1 MKKFRK
7 IIAMCLAAVMMLSLG
22 CVGVFAE
29 NNTTDEFLIFETFL
43 PEEGIMP
50 TIDEYMHTTVEYGN
64 NAGTNGKPL
73 GRAFTIPSSH
83 NTIKVTITG
92 LGGIKSANISLWD
105 AINNVPIRT
114 YDYSGDS
121 FVINGV
127 VDSNFTYNTT
137 DLTHDMTFVVKGS
150 TYDNPN
156 GGSVSIRVVS
166 Y

>member
-22 CVGVFAE
+22 CVSAFAE
-29 NNTTDEFLIFETFL
+29 GDTAEESLIFETFL

-50 TIDEYMHTTVEYGN
+50 TIDEPMHTTVEYGN
-64 NAGTNGKPL
+64 DAGTNGKPL

-92 LGGIKSANISLWD
+92 LGGIKSANLSLWD
-105 AINNVPIRT
+105 ATNNVPIRT

-127 VDSNFTYNTT
+127 VGSNFTYNTT